1 MVVCN
6 SILAFCETGGLSSVY
21 AAYHLM
27 AAGISSRLLNWISER
42 KWMAGW
48 MELVLTSNPIKPLDI
63 PCYSTI

>member
-21 AAYHLM
+21 AVYHLM
-27 AAGISSRLLNWISER
+27 AAEISSRLLNWTSER

-48 MELVLTSNPIKPLDI
+48 RELVLTSNPIKPLDI